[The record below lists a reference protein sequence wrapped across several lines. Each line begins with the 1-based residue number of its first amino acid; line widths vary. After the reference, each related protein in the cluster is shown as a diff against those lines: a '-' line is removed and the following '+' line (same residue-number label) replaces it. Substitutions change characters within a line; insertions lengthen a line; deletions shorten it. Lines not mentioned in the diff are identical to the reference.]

1 MPEALDT
8 LLHFAS
14 ALAVGLL
21 IGAERGWQERNT
33 EDGHLAAGIRTYGLS
48 GLLGGFAMLLG
59 DHFGVVAWAVVFVG
73 FAALVLASYFGD
85 LMQLGDRGLTS
96 EVAMLITFILGSLAV
111 AGHPPLAA
119 AGAVAVALLLSLK
132 RTLHGAL
139 RQLSEAELSG
149 VLKLLFISLVLL
161 PALPNQGYGP
171 WQAFNPYVTW
181 WMVVLIASLGF
192 AAYVAIRLVGTRH
205 GLLITA
211 LLGGIVSS
219 TAMTVTLA
227 RLNQERSL
235 HAMLACGLLATSA
248 LMFPRVLLEVGV
260 VNAQLLPRLLWPLG
274 MAALVY
280 AGGALAY
287 FRLAGSMVEENAEP
301 PLKNPFELGSALRFA
316 ALLVLILFLAEGAR
330 RWLGDAGVYL
340 VALLSGLADVDPIT
354 LTLARSAKAEL
365 APQVAVQG
373 IFLAVLSN
381 SLIKGLLIALIGG
394 RQLALR
400 TLPVMAAGL
409 LAGAAVLLLV

>member
-8 LLHFAS
+8 LLNFAS

-33 EDGHLAAGIRTYGLS
+33 EDGQLAAGIRTYALS

-59 DHFGVVAWAVVFVG
+59 EHFGVVAWAVVFVG

-139 RQLSEAELSG
+139 RRLSEAELSG

-205 GLLITA
+205 GLLLTA

-227 RLNQERSL
+227 RLNHERSL

-248 LMFPRVLLEVGV
+248 LMFPRVLLEVGLI
-260 VNAQLLPRLLWPLG
+260 NAPLLPRLLWPLG
-274 MAALVY
+274 VAALVY

-287 FRLAGSMVEENAEP
+287 FRLAGSMAEENAEP

-330 RWLGDAGVYL
+330 RWLGDVGVYL
-340 VALLSGLADVDPIT
+340 VALVSGLADVDPIT

>member
-1 MPEALDT
+1 MPETLDT
-8 LLHFAS
+8 LLNLAS
-14 ALAVGLL
+14 ALAIGLL
-21 IGAERGWQERNT
+21 IGAERGWHQRKVEEGGRV
-33 EDGHLAAGIRTYGLS
+33 AGIRTFALT
-48 GLLGGFAMLLG
+48 GLLGGFAMFLG
-59 DHFGVVAWAVVFVG
+59 ERFGMVAWAVIFVG

-85 LMQLGDRGLTS
+85 LLQLGDRGLTS

-132 RTLHGAL
+132 RVMHYSLQ
-139 RQLSEAELSG
+139 QLSELELSG
-149 VLKLLFISLVLL
+149 ALQLLFISLVIL
-161 PALPNQGYGP
+161 PALPNQAYGP
-171 WQAFNPYVTW
+171 WQVFNPYITW
-181 WMVVLIASLGF
+181 WMVVLIAGLGF

-227 RLNQERSL
+227 RLNQQRGL
-235 HAMLACGLLATSA
+235 HAILACGLLATSA
-248 LMFPRVLLEVGV
+248 LMFPRVLLEVGLI
-260 VNAQLLPRLLWPLG
+260 NAQLLPRLLWPLG
-274 MAALVY
+274 VAALIY

-287 FRLAGSMVEENAEP
+287 YRLAGSMPEENAAP

-340 VALLSGLADVDPIT
+340 VALFSGLADVDPIT
-354 LTLARSAKAEL
+354 LTLARSAKAGL
-365 APQVAVQG
+365 APQVAVHG
-373 IFLAVLSN
+373 IYLAVLSN

-409 LAGAAVLLLV
+409 LAGATVLLLV

>member
-8 LLHFAS
+8 LMNFAS

-33 EDGHLAAGIRTYGLS
+33 EDGRLAAGIRTFALS

-59 DHFGVVAWAVVFVG
+59 EHFGVVAWAVVFVG
-73 FAALVLASYFGD
+73 FTALVLASYFGD

-149 VLKLLFISLVLL
+149 ALKLLFISLVLL

-171 WQAFNPYVTW
+171 WQVFNPYITW
-181 WMVVLIASLGF
+181 WMVVLIAGLGF
-192 AAYVAIRLVGTRH
+192 AAYVTIRLVGTRH

-219 TAMTVTLA
+219 TAMTITLA

-248 LMFPRVLLEVGV
+248 LMFPRVLLEIGL

-274 MAALVY
+274 VTALVY
-280 AGGALAY
+280 AGGALVY
-287 FRLAGSMVEENAEP
+287 FRLAGSMAEENAEP

-330 RWLGDAGVYL
+330 RWLGDVGVYL
-340 VALLSGLADVDPIT
+340 VALVSGLADVDPIT
-354 LTLARSAKAEL
+354 LTLARSAKTEL

-381 SLIKGLLIALIGG
+381 SLVKGLLIALIGG

>member
-8 LLHFAS
+8 LVNFAS
-14 ALAVGLL
+14 ALAAGLL
-21 IGAERGWQERNT
+21 IGAERGWQERNS
-33 EDGHLAAGIRTYGLS
+33 EDGRLAAGIRTFALT

-59 DHFGVVAWAVVFVG
+59 ERFGVVAWAVVFVG

-85 LMQLGDRGLTS
+85 LLQNGDKGLTS

-139 RQLSEAELSG
+139 RQLSEAELSA

-181 WMVVLIASLGF
+181 WMVVLIAGLGF
-192 AAYVAIRLVGTRH
+192 AAYVAIRLVGARH
-205 GLLITA
+205 GLLFTA

-227 RLNQERSL
+227 RLNQQRGL

-248 LMFPRVLLEVGV
+248 LMFPRVLLEVGLI
-260 VNAQLLPRLLWPLG
+260 NTQLLPRLLWPLG
-274 MAALVY
+274 VTALVY
-280 AGGALAY
+280 AGGALVY
-287 FRLAGSMVEENAEP
+287 FRLAGSLSEENAEP
-301 PLKNPFELGSALRFA
+301 ALKNPFELGSALRFA

-365 APQVAVQG
+365 APQVAVHG

-394 RQLALR
+394 RELALR

-409 LAGAAVLLLV
+409 LTGATVLLLV

>member
-8 LLHFAS
+8 LLNFAS

-33 EDGHLAAGIRTYGLS
+33 EDGRLAAGIRTFALS

-59 DHFGVVAWAVVFVG
+59 EHFGVVAWAVVFVG
-73 FAALVLASYFGD
+73 FTALVLASYFGD

-149 VLKLLFISLVLL
+149 ALKLLFISLVLL

-171 WQAFNPYVTW
+171 WQVFNPYITW
-181 WMVVLIASLGF
+181 WMVVLIAGLGF
-192 AAYVAIRLVGTRH
+192 AAYVTIRLVGTRH

-219 TAMTVTLA
+219 TAMTITLA

-248 LMFPRVLLEVGV
+248 LMFPRVLLEVGL

-274 MAALVY
+274 VTALVY
-280 AGGALAY
+280 AGGALVY
-287 FRLAGSMVEENAEP
+287 FRLAGSMAEENAEP

-330 RWLGDAGVYL
+330 RWLGDVGVYL
-340 VALLSGLADVDPIT
+340 VALVSGLADVDPIT
-354 LTLARSAKAEL
+354 LTLARSAKNEL

-381 SLIKGLLIALIGG
+381 SLVKGLLIALIGG